1 MENIQQPEKS
11 YKTKAEVEE
20 IKARKSFTIRD
31 WTIVQVEEDLYL
43 VVYYPY
49 KLLQAR
55 V

>member
-11 YKTKAEVEE
+11 YKTKSEVEE
-20 IKARKSFTIRD
+20 LKSRKDFTIRD
-31 WTIVQVEEDLYL
+31 WTIMEVEENLYL

-49 KLLQAR
+49 KFLQAR